1 MRNCLQ
7 VGDPEFF
14 ELCPR
19 NEGYKLSDSM
29 WNSEM
34 ITTEWK
40 QDWGRVSVGE
50 SCEQMMLCPSIGYC
64 DCQWKEEDGKWGV
77 IRLGR
82 CAIGSLLGSLVS
94 SKKSMGS

>member
-40 QDWGRVSVGE
+40 QD
-50 SCEQMMLCPSIGYC
+50 
-64 DCQWKEEDGKWGV
+64 
-77 IRLGR
+77 
-82 CAIGSLLGSLVS
+82 
-94 SKKSMGS
+94 